1 MIKRGQV
8 LTFNKYVKCQDLTP
22 FFKALDLGIEDRIKS
37 LMNEGVERGVYPGAV
52 LLVGHKGENI
62 FFQEVGHRSLAPGSD
77 PMQKGTIFD
86 LASLTKPL
94 ATSLAIMSMVD
105 KEVVHLDQPL
115 TDLLPET
122 VPEDKRNLTL
132 RLLLCHSAG
141 FPDWKPF
148 YLELN
153 QFPLEERK
161 KQLRQRLLKI
171 PLTYRPGNEVLY
183 SDLGFMMLEWIVE
196 ESTGLPLNKFVDKYF
211 YGPLSLKRT
220 FFSNTE
226 CQLRFEEDQFA
237 ATEDCPWRKR
247 IMRGYVHDENAYV
260 LGGYSSHAGLFGT
273 AEEVYLLADLLRRHF
288 LGQRADYLKPETVKT
303 FFNRQNIVNGSTWAL
318 GWDTP
323 STQDSSSG
331 RYFSTNSVG
340 HLGFTG
346 TSVWMDLEKDIIV
359 VSLTNRIHPTRNNE
373 KIKAFR
379 PKIHDVIME
388 ELGVAS
394 T

>member
-1 MIKRGQV
+1 M
-8 LTFNKYVKCQDLTP
+8 DS
-22 FFKALDLGIEDRIKS
+22 GIEDRIKS
-37 LMNEGVERGVYPGAV
+37 LLNEGVKGGIYPGAV
-52 LLVGHKGENI
+52 LLVGHKGENV
-62 FFQEVGHRSLAPGSD
+62 FFQEVGHRSLVPGSD
-77 PMQKGTIFD
+77 PMQKDTIFD

-105 KEVVHLDQPL
+105 KEAVYLDQPL
-115 TDLLPET
+115 TDLLAET

-153 QFPLEERK
+153 KFPIEDRK
-161 KQLRQRLLKI
+161 KQLRQRLLEM
-171 PLTYRPGNEVLY
+171 PLAYQPGKEVLY
-183 SDLGFMMLEWIVE
+183 SDLGFMMLEWVVE
-196 ESTGLPLNKFVDKYF
+196 ESTGLPLNKFIDKYF

-226 CQLRFEEDQFA
+226 CQLRFDEDQFA
-237 ATEDCPWRKR
+237 ATEDCLWRKKV
-247 IMRGYVHDENAYV
+247 MRGYVHDENAYV
-260 LGGYSSHAGLFGT
+260 LGGYSGHAGLFGT
-273 AEEVYLLADLLRRHF
+273 AEEVYVLADLLRGHF
-288 LGQRADYLKPETVKT
+288 PGQRADYFKPETVKT
-303 FFNRQNIVNGSTWAL
+303 FFSRQDIVNGSTWAL

-331 RYFSTNSVG
+331 RYFSANSVG

-346 TSVWMDLEKDIIV
+346 TSVWMDIEKDIIV
-359 VSLTNRIHPTRNNE
+359 VLLTNRIHPTRNNE

-388 ELGVAS
+388 ELGKARD
-394 T
+394 